1 MRVYLNFRKLWE
13 VNMGIRKSTGP
24 DATQLVETAL
34 TEIQDATNILSP
46 LGGEERAME
55 PEELLEPLPVC
66 RARAAPQSATD

>member
-1 MRVYLNFRKLWE
+1 
-13 VNMGIRKSTGP
+13 MGIRKSTGP

-55 PEELLEPLPVC
+55 PEELL
-66 RARAAPQSATD
+66 AAPQSATD